1 LLMTA
6 VSLFIKHVSHR
17 QGENVNPISA
27 ALAHINP
34 SLAAVHGVPF
44 YIFLIVVFLTLLFI
58 LGYLVKGIQVWRQI
72 RSVLQETQ
80 ALHKTNPSPDPREV
94 GKAFRWEPFK
104 HLWAEYDDTL
114 HDLRTAGSGEDALV
128 EVRATVPADSIFT
141 RDVLVDSRLFDEFT
155 RHLPGVLTGLGI
167 IGTFAGLLDG
177 LQQFRPTPIEEAV
190 KGLGPLLMGVQH
202 AFVASGTAIACAMLV
217 VFVSRLTLAYF
228 YRLVEKLTHTID
240 SMYSTGAGEE
250 YLSRLV
256 KSSEQ
261 SAASTAQLKDALV
274 EDFRLM
280 MTNLVERQ
288 IEAQQNTTVA
298 LGNQIGEAISSAIA
312 EPMKRVSEAMETT
325 SRGNGEQVNSML
337 ETLLTGFMA
346 KLEDTFGGQMR
357 SMDSMTAVQASLQ
370 SLLSDIKQTNEQ
382 AASQMSGTLEDAMR
396 KAADNQQLM
405 TDQMREFVQEF
416 RRLVT
421 EEQTKSKQL
430 MDEAVMKVLSEV
442 AAAMDNMEGVR
453 KTAAAEEAGR
463 SERLASQTDHLVG
476 GLASQV
482 EALLGTVSEQ
492 VTKTQRNIDVL
503 GDVSLRA
510 IDGMN
515 NGALTMSTAAQ
526 RFETAGSSVT
536 NVLDRSTNIAESLGS
551 VAQTLQV
558 ASTAVQRGFE
568 QYDSTRRTV
577 DTQVAALMGLIESV
591 KKEAGVSQQ
600 LVESIKTSA
609 EAMRRSEEEARAHLD
624 QVNEALVK
632 AFSDFG
638 TSLVS
643 QVKSTIAETDRH
655 LAQGTGHLNGVV
667 QELAN
672 AVQRM
677 KRA

>member
-1 LLMTA
+1 MNSIPA
-6 VSLFIKHVSHR
+6 M
-17 QGENVNPISA
+17 
-27 ALAHINP
+27 LAHISP

-44 YIFLIVVFLTLLFI
+44 YIFLIVVILTLLFV
-58 LGYLVKGIQVWRQI
+58 LGYLVKGIQVGWQMH
-72 RSVLQETQ
+72 SVLSATQ
-80 ALHKTNPSPDPREV
+80 AIHKSSSAPDPKDV
-94 GKAFRWEPFK
+94 GKAFHWEPFR

-114 HDLRTAGSGEDALV
+114 HELRPAGSGESALT

-177 LQQFRPTPIEEAV
+177 LQQFKPTPIEEAV
-190 KGLGPLLMGVQH
+190 QGLAPLLLGVQH
-202 AFVASGTAIACAMLV
+202 AFIASGTAIACAMVV
-217 VFVSRLTLAYF
+217 VFISRLTLAYF

-256 KSSEQ
+256 RSSEM
-261 SAASTAQLKDALV
+261 SAASTSQMKDALV
-274 EDFRLM
+274 EDFRQI
-280 MTNLVERQ
+280 MTNLVDRQ
-288 IEAQQNTTVA
+288 IEAQEATTVA
-298 LGNQIGEAISSAIA
+298 LGNQIGEAISTAIA

-325 SRGNGEQVNSML
+325 SRGNGDQVNSML

-357 SMDSMTAVQASLQ
+357 GINEQMQRSMDSMAAVQASLQ
-370 SLLSDIKQTNEQ
+370 SLLSDIKQTNQQ
-382 AASQMSGTLEDAMR
+382 AANQMSGTLEDAMR

-421 EEQTKSKQL
+421 EEQAKSKQA
-430 MDEAVMKVLSEV
+430 MDEAVIKVLSDV
-442 AAAMDNMEGVR
+442 TAAMDNLEGIR
-453 KTAAAEEAGR
+453 KSAAVEESGR
-463 SERLASQTDHLVG
+463 SDRLATQTNHLVG

-482 EALLGTVSEQ
+482 ETLLGTVSEQ
-492 VTKTQRNIDVL
+492 VAKTQRNIDVL
-503 GDVSLRA
+503 SDVSLRA

-515 NGALTMSTAAQ
+515 SGALTMGTAAQ

-536 NVLDRSTNIAESLGS
+536 TVLERSTNIAETLGS
-551 VAQTLQV
+551 AAQALQS
-558 ASTAVQRGFE
+558 ASTSVQRGFE
-568 QYDSTRRTV
+568 QYDSTRKTV
-577 DTQVAALMGLIESV
+577 DTQVAALMGLIEAA
-591 KKEAGVSQQ
+591 KREAGVSQE
-600 LVESIKTSA
+600 LVASIKISA
-609 EAMRRSEEEARAHLD
+609 DAMRRSEEEARAHLD
-624 QVNEALVK
+624 QVNQALVK
-632 AFSDFG
+632 SFSDFG

>member
-1 LLMTA
+1 ME
-6 VSLFIKHVSHR
+6 S
-17 QGENVNPISA
+17 ISA

-34 SLAAVHGVPF
+34 ALAAVHGVPF
-44 YIFLIVVFLTLLFI
+44 YIFLIVLSATLVFLV
-58 LGYLVKGIQVWRQI
+58 GYLVQGLRVGFQLRA
-72 RSVLQETQ
+72 VLSSAQ
-80 ALHKTNPSPDPREV
+80 AIHKSGPSPNPGEV
-94 GKAFRWEPFK
+94 GKAFRWEPFR

-114 HDLRTAGSGEDALV
+114 HELKKAGSGDNALI

-177 LQQFRPTPIEEAV
+177 LQHFKPTPIEDAV
-190 KGLGPLLMGVQH
+190 KGLAPLLQGVQH
-202 AFVASGTAIACAMLV
+202 AFIASGTAIACAMLV

-274 EDFRLM
+274 EDLRQM

-288 IEAQQNTTVA
+288 IEAQHASTSS
-298 LGNQIGEAISSAIA
+298 LGNHIGDAISSAIA
-312 EPMKRVSEAMETT
+312 EPMKRVSEAMEAS

-357 SMDSMTAVQASLQ
+357 GINEQMQRSMDSMTAVQASLQ

-382 AASQMSGTLEDAMR
+382 AATQMSGTLEDAMR

-405 TDQMREFVQEF
+405 TEQMREFVQDF

-421 EEQTKSKQL
+421 EEQSKSKQL
-430 MDEAVMKVLSEV
+430 MDEAVMKVLADVSVSME
-442 AAAMDNMEGVR
+442 NLEGVR
-453 KTAAAEEAGR
+453 RSAAVEETGR
-463 SERLASQTDHLVG
+463 SERLATQTHNLVG
-476 GLASQV
+476 GLSSQV

-492 VTKTQRNIDVL
+492 VTRTQRNIDL
-503 GDVSLRA
+503 LNDVSLRA

-515 NGALTMSTAAQ
+515 NGAVTMGAAAQ
-526 RFETAGSSVT
+526 RFESAGDSVT
-536 NVLDRSTNIAESLGS
+536 TVLSRSSTIAESLSAAG
-551 VAQTLQV
+551 QTLQA

-577 DTQVAALMGLIESV
+577 DTQVAALMGLIESA
-591 KKEAGVSQQ
+591 KKEAGVSQE
-600 LVESIKTSA
+600 LVASMQTSA
-609 EAMRRSEEEARAHLD
+609 EAMRRSEEESRAHLE
-624 QVNEALVK
+624 QVNQALVK

-638 TSLVS
+638 TSLVG

-672 AVQRM
+672 AVHRM
-677 KRA
+677 RGA

>member
-1 LLMTA
+1 MNAITA
-6 VSLFIKHVSHR
+6 MLAL
-17 QGENVNPISA
+17 ISPA
-27 ALAHINP
+27 
-34 SLAAVHGVPF
+34 LAAVHGVPL
-44 YIFLIVVFLTLLFI
+44 YIFLIVVVLTLLFL
-58 LGYLVKGIQVWRQI
+58 LGYLIKGIQVGWQI
-72 RSVLQETQ
+72 QSVLSATQ
-80 ALHKTNPSPDPREV
+80 ALHKSNVSPDRAEV

-104 HLWAEYDDTL
+104 HLWSEYDDTL
-114 HDLRTAGSGEDALV
+114 HELLAAGSGLNALK

-177 LQQFRPTPIEEAV
+177 LQHFSPTPIEEAV
-190 KGLGPLLMGVQH
+190 KGLAPLLLGVQH
-202 AFVASGTAIACAMLV
+202 AFIASGTAIACAMV
-217 VFVSRLTLAYF
+217 VVLVSRLTLAYF

-240 SMYSTGAGEE
+240 SMYSTGAGEV

-256 KSSEQ
+256 RSSEQ
-261 SAASTAQLKDALV
+261 SAASTAQMKDALV
-274 EDFRLM
+274 EDFRQI

-288 IEAQQNTTVA
+288 IEAQQSTTVA
-298 LGNQIGEAISSAIA
+298 LGNHIGEAISSAIA
-312 EPMKRVSEAMETT
+312 EPMKRVSEAMEMT
-325 SRGNGEQVNSML
+325 SRGNGDQVNSML

-357 SMDSMTAVQASLQ
+357 GINEQMQRSMDSMAAVQASLQ
-370 SLLSDIKQTNEQ
+370 TLLADIKQTNQQ

-405 TDQMREFVQEF
+405 TDQMREFVQDF

-421 EEQTKSKQL
+421 EEQSKSKQA
-430 MDEAVMKVLSEV
+430 MDEAVMKVLSDV
-442 AAAMDNMEGVR
+442 TAAMDNLEGIR
-453 KTAAAEEAGR
+453 RSAAVDESGR
-463 SERLASQTDHLVG
+463 SDRLATQTNHLVG

-482 EALLGTVSEQ
+482 EILLGTVSEQ
-492 VTKTQRNIDVL
+492 VIKTQRNIDVL
-503 GDVSLRA
+503 SDVSLRA

-515 NGALTMSTAAQ
+515 NGAMTMGTAAQ

-536 NVLDRSTNIAESLGS
+536 TVLERSTNIAESLGFA
-551 VAQTLQV
+551 AQTLQT
-558 ASTAVQRGFE
+558 ASSAVQRGFE
-568 QYDSTRRTV
+568 QYDSTRKTV
-577 DTQVAALMGLIESV
+577 DTQVVALMGLIEAA
-591 KKEAGVSQQ
+591 KKEAGVSQE
-600 LVESIKTSA
+600 LVASIKASA
-609 EAMRRSEEEARAHLD
+609 EAMRRSEEEARSHLD
-624 QVNEALVK
+624 QVNQALVK

-638 TSLVS
+638 TSLVG

>member
-1 LLMTA
+1 MN
-6 VSLFIKHVSHR
+6 F
-17 QGENVNPISA
+17 ISA
-27 ALAHINP
+27 MLAHISP
-34 SLAAVHGVPF
+34 ALAEVHGVPF
-44 YIFLIVVFLTLLFI
+44 YIFLFVVVLTFLFL
-58 LGYLVKGIQVWRQI
+58 LGYLIKGIQVGYQI
-72 RSVLQETQ
+72 HSVLSATQ
-80 ALHKTNPSPDPREV
+80 ALHKSNSGPDPAEV

-104 HLWAEYDDTL
+104 HLWSEYDDTL
-114 HDLRTAGSGEDALV
+114 HELLAAGSGQNALK

-177 LQQFRPTPIEEAV
+177 LQQFKPTPIEEAV
-190 KGLGPLLMGVQH
+190 KGLAPLLLGVQH
-202 AFVASGTAIACAMLV
+202 AFIASGTAIACAMLV

-240 SMYSTGAGEE
+240 SMYSTGAGEV

-256 KSSEQ
+256 RSSEQ
-261 SAASTAQLKDALV
+261 SAASTAQMKDALV
-274 EDFRLM
+274 EDFRQI

-288 IEAQQNTTVA
+288 IEAQQSTTVA
-298 LGNQIGEAISSAIA
+298 LGNHIGEAISTAIA
-312 EPMKRVSEAMETT
+312 EPMKRVSEAMEMT
-325 SRGNGEQVNSML
+325 SRGNGDQVNSML

-357 SMDSMTAVQASLQ
+357 GINEQMQRSMDSMAAVQSSLQ
-370 SLLSDIKQTNEQ
+370 TLLADIKLTNQQ

-421 EEQTKSKQL
+421 EEQSKSKQA
-430 MDEAVMKVLSEV
+430 MDEAVMKVLADV
-442 AAAMDNMEGVR
+442 TVAMDNLEGIR
-453 KTAAAEEAGR
+453 RSAAVEESGR
-463 SERLASQTDHLVG
+463 SDRLATQTNHLVG

-482 EALLGTVSEQ
+482 ETLLGTVSEQ

-503 GDVSLRA
+503 SDVSLRA

-515 NGALTMSTAAQ
+515 NGAMTMGTAAQ
-526 RFETAGSSVT
+526 KFETAGSSVT
-536 NVLDRSTNIAESLGS
+536 SVLERSTNIAESLGS
-551 VAQTLQV
+551 AAQTLQT
-558 ASTAVQRGFE
+558 ASSAVQRGFE
-568 QYDSTRRTV
+568 QYDSTRKTV
-577 DTQVAALMGLIESV
+577 DTQVVALMGLIEAA
-591 KKEAGVSQQ
+591 KKEAGVSQE
-600 LVESIKTSA
+600 LVASIKASA
-609 EAMRRSEEEARAHLD
+609 ETMRRSEEEARAHLD
-624 QVNEALVK
+624 QVNQALVK

-638 TSLVS
+638 TSLVG